1 MFPRRK
7 LAALALLAAAVGC
20 TDHDPPSPTGPDGA
34 GAGPE
39 AAAPAPNASAEAN
52 RLERQ
57 ARRLARALDD
67 PAFRQYLH
75 TQLRESP
82 VVEHKLHFQRLLS
95 RDGGRA
101 LGALAKADGE
111 MESAVLSDA
120 AAGLTAELYFPVPG
134 HLGRWD
140 GGTNLLVATA
150 IGDRDTP
157 VAYDTRGRRVLLDPA
172 RPPDI
177 PVLALVPLET
187 DFDTPSG
194 PEGAICDL
202 VSCGGDGNGQGGG
215 GSSGSGTGTTGGS
228 LTPPSQSLYLTKAQF
243 VDTFEGWLKG
253 NPEFE
258 LHVLGPI
265 SSTDT
270 ATMVSFQ
277 CVGEHAPTGYQWDM
291 NGTNWSSTTGVK
303 VFTQAQM
310 DAMNLAFPGKS
321 YLVLALED
329 DDTACEIKTD
339 EDRFGAAL
347 EALKSA
353 YQSYIGLKDIKVA
366 TPGGIVRIVVAAKS
380 GANLITA
387 IANLIKTNDD
397 LIGIAMADSVLGRTS
412 PVGHWAVMQGKTKV
426 NGWLNLEMR

>member
-1 MFPRRK
+1 M
-7 LAALALLAAAVGC
+7 
-20 TDHDPPSPTGPDGA
+20 
-34 GAGPE
+34 
-39 AAAPAPNASAEAN
+39 
-52 RLERQ
+52 
-57 ARRLARALDD
+57 
-67 PAFRQYLH
+67 
-75 TQLRESP
+75 
-82 VVEHKLHFQRLLS
+82 
-95 RDGGRA
+95 
-101 LGALAKADGE
+101 
-111 MESAVLSDA
+111 
-120 AAGLTAELYFPVPG
+120 
-134 HLGRWD
+134 
-140 GGTNLLVATA
+140 
-150 IGDRDTP
+150 
-157 VAYDTRGRRVLLDPA
+157 
-172 RPPDI
+172 
-177 PVLALVPLET
+177 
-187 DFDTPSG
+187 
-194 PEGAICDL
+194 
-202 VSCGGDGNGQGGG
+202 
-215 GSSGSGTGTTGGS
+215 
-228 LTPPSQSLYLTKAQF
+228 TPPSQSLYLTKAQF

-366 TPGGIVRIVVAAKS
+366 DPGRHRPDRRGRQERSESHHRHRQPDQDQRRPDRDRHGGFGARQDQPGGPLGGDAGEDEGQRLAQS
-380 GANLITA
+380 RN
-387 IANLIKTNDD
+387 
-397 LIGIAMADSVLGRTS
+397 AMTTDGGGGPS
-412 PVGHWAVMQGKTKV
+412 PAPPM
-426 NGWLNLEMR
+426 ECR